1 MPNQTAPEV
10 LPKSVHHINEICHP
24 FSPGTIPQICLCR
37 LRLCVVSFPETGHTT
52 PLRVSQRMAE
62 MQTLLSIT
70 TCLPPVQKK
79 VQRMRSK
86 QMKEG
91 TLSWD
96 LDCGEAT

>member
-10 LPKSVHHINEICHP
+10 LPKSTHHINEICHP
-24 FSPGTIPQICLCR
+24 FSPGTIPLFRLFCLCR
-37 LRLCVVSFPETGHTT
+37 LRLCVVSFPETGNTT

-79 VQRMRSK
+79 GAKNEVQTD
-86 QMKEG
+86 EG
-91 TLSWD
+91 RDIVLGPG
-96 LDCGEAT
+96 LR